1 MNHRTVHLL
10 TAVTCGLLAA
20 TALGGQTIPVVSSA
34 RLRAPQP
41 GEWLTYGR
49 EYNNQRF
56 SPLARINRDNVSRL
70 TERWRLQLGQSQPGG
85 LQVTPLV
92 ADSRM
97 YVTTSQNVAL
107 AFDLRTRAELWR
119 YEHKLGTVRFCC
131 GPSNRG
137 AALGHGLVYMATLDA
152 HVVAL
157 DAATGAVRWD
167 VTAADGASGYSF
179 TMAPLVIDDL
189 VIVGSSGGEFGTRG
203 WVAAYAALSGALIW
217 RWYTVPSPEEGGWWG
232 KWAAATPTGEDL
244 RRDLEK
250 EKSDAAKYE
259 NAWTRGGVPV
269 WANPGY
275 DADLGLLYV
284 ATGNPAPSNDGT
296 VRPGDNLYGAS
307 VVALDVKTGKLRWY
321 FQAVPHDVWD
331 YDFANPPV
339 IIEQAGRKLLLE
351 ASKMGFVY
359 VLDAST
365 GALVRR
371 SEAFVPQKNLFL
383 APTVEG
389 ILSAPGPPGG
399 ANWPASAYSSLTN
412 LLYVVGLDWPFVV
425 SRRTS
430 PEPNKG
436 EIYIGGGQRPEGTPK
451 GVLSAIDPAS
461 GKIAWQVNTDPLWSG
476 ALVTAGGVLFA
487 GDVSGWYRAYDASTG
502 QRLWEFSA
510 EVGVNAPGVSF
521 ELDGEQYIAVAAGG
535 SRYSKTRGSTIIVFG
550 LAAGAATSP
559 SK

>member
-1 MNHRTVHLL
+1 MNHRSRHLL
-10 TAVTCGLLAA
+10 IAVMCCLLAA

-56 SPLARINRDNVSRL
+56 SPLAHINRDNVSLL
-70 TERWRLQLGQSQPGG
+70 TARWRLQLELSQQDG

-92 ADSRM
+92 ADGRM
-97 YVTTSQNVAL
+97 YVTTSHNVAL
-107 AFDLRTRAELWR
+107 AFDLRTRAQLWR

-137 AALGHGLVYMATLDA
+137 AALGYGLVYMATLDA

-157 DAATGAVRWD
+157 DATTGAVRWD
-167 VTAADGASGYSF
+167 VTAADAGSGYSF

-203 WVAAYAALSGALIW
+203 WVAAYAALSGALVW

-244 RRDLEK
+244 HRDLEK
-250 EKSDAAKYE
+250 EHSDAAKYE
-259 NAWTRGGVPV
+259 NAWKSGGVPV
-269 WANPGY
+269 WANPAY
-275 DADLGLLYV
+275 DADLGLLYI
-284 ATGNPAPSNDGT
+284 ATGNPTPSNDGT

-321 FQAVPHDVWD
+321 FQAVPHDLWD
-331 YDFANPPV
+331 YDFGNPPV

-351 ASKMGFVY
+351 AGKMGFVY

-365 GALVRR
+365 GGLVRR

-389 ILSAPGPPGG
+389 IVSAPGPAGG
-399 ANWPASAYSSLTN
+399 ANWPPSAYSPLTN
-412 LLYVVGLDWPFVV
+412 LLYVVALDWPFVV
-425 SRRTS
+425 SRQTS
-430 PEPNKG
+430 PEPNRG
-436 EIYIGGGQRPEGTPK
+436 EVYSGGQRPEGTPQ
-451 GVLSAIDPAS
+451 GVLSAINPS
-461 GKIAWQVNTDPLWSG
+461 TGKIAWQLKTDPLWSG
-476 ALVTAGGVLFA
+476 ALVTAGGILFA
-487 GDVSGWYRAYDASTG
+487 GDVSGWYRAYDVSTG
-502 QRLWEFSA
+502 QRLWEFNA
-510 EVGVNAPGVSF
+510 GVGVNAPGVSF

-550 LAAGAATSP
+550 LGAGARP
-559 SK
+559 LPPN